1 MSLPHLLYSLQ
12 HHPGSTVVMVLST
25 DYLHEN
31 SLIYTCNTSF
41 CKKKKSS
48 DFYLETS
55 FYRMFLGNCTP
66 LWICKR
72 PRKGKLIYMLLF
84 YLHIY
89 VFFNIELVPLLLFSV
104 G

>member
-41 CKKKKSS
+41 CKKKKNQV
-48 DFYLETS
+48 TS
-55 FYRMFLGNCTP
+55 TQKQVSIGCFQAIVLLYGYV
-66 LWICKR
+66 
-72 PRKGKLIYMLLF
+72 KGHVKA
-84 YLHIY
+84 
-89 VFFNIELVPLLLFSV
+89 S
-104 G
+104 